1 MKHFG
6 VMLLGFALPACSVL
20 SLAQVVQRTP
30 DVQQVKHNAPRIS
43 NTPTPEDMY
52 CGGFIS
58 TQRVPETKR
67 LIAGQNSPDQDHFG
81 GTSDRVFILGAG
93 DAKAGDRLS
102 ILRPARNPNEYVA
115 YTGQRAIQK
124 KVGQPYLER
133 GYVRVLEVQNNV
145 AIAVP
150 ELSCADMIP
159 GDIAIPFVEREKPV
173 FRNIT
178 LDRYAQ
184 PNGKATGRIVM
195 ANEFDTYLG
204 STQKVYLNIGEDKGL
219 KVGDYLRVTR
229 TYDYSFREP
238 ESGLS
243 RLATEADDTVYN
255 AKKVTPEEIKQLP
268 RLTVGDV
275 MVLSVHGNT
284 ATAMIMT
291 ALEDIRIGDVV
302 EVMDVSGAP
311 AAAAIANSK

>member
-20 SLAQVVQRTP
+20 SVAQVVQRTP
-30 DVQQVKHNAPRIS
+30 DVQQVKHKALNVA
-43 NTPTPEDMY
+43 NTPTPEDIY

-58 TQRVPETKR
+58 TQRIPDTKR
-67 LIAGQNSPDQDHFG
+67 VIAGQNSPDQDHFG

-93 DAKAGDRLS
+93 DSKPGDRLS
-102 ILRPARNPNEYVA
+102 ILRLARNPNAYET
-115 YTGQRAIQK
+115 YTGQQATQK
-124 KVGQPYLER
+124 KTGQPYFER

-150 ELSCADMIP
+150 ELSCADIIP
-159 GDIAIPFVEREKPV
+159 GDIAVPFVEREKPV
-173 FRNIT
+173 FRDLT

-184 PNGKATGRIVM
+184 PNGKAAGRIVM

-229 TYDYSFREP
+229 RYDYSFREP

-243 RLATEADDTVYN
+243 RLATEADDTAYK
-255 AKKVTPEEIKQLP
+255 AKKATPEEIKQLP

-291 ALEDIRIGDVV
+291 ALEDIRIGDAV
-302 EVMDVSGAP
+302 ELMDVSGAP
-311 AAAAIANSK
+311 AK